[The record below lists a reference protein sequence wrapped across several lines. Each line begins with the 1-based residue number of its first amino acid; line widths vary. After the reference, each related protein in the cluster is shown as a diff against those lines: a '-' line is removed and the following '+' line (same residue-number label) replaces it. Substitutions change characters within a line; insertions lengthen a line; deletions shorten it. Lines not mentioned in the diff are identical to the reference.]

1 MKNSGLQHLKQCEL
15 VIWVEDIFI
24 LAIITLAFWRTPL
37 MHTFPIFFFLFRL
50 WLFGLTRVLIFEN
63 HFKLLL
69 LHIFV
74 ALLRSSTG
82 EISFL
87 LPINLLKLVCHI
99 SLVSVAREFGWT
111 ILYLELCFIGKYC
124 HSSLSDLDILS
135 FYIMSWAFTLLVPLL
150 RSPQDCCSFRSE
162 WFHFSSVFQ

>member
-1 MKNSGLQHLKQCEL
+1 
-15 VIWVEDIFI
+15 
-24 LAIITLAFWRTPL
+24 

-99 SLVSVAREFGWT
+99 SLVSVAREFG
-111 ILYLELCFIGKYC
+111 
-124 HSSLSDLDILS
+124 
-135 FYIMSWAFTLLVPLL
+135 
-150 RSPQDCCSFRSE
+150 
-162 WFHFSSVFQ
+162 